1 MAADINLGPLENPLR
16 SWLFVP
22 ADQAEKIE
30 KAWQS
35 GSDCVILDLEDGV
48 APSRKAIARENLAR
62 VLELPRPGSPAMLVR
77 INPDPP
83 HRSADIEASVRPGVF
98 GIMLP
103 KSNTPKDV
111 IETAKELSQAERRM
125 DIAEGNTRLFLLIE
139 TARGFLTLPPLASAS
154 DRVAGLVFGAEDWC
168 RDMGIARSKAGRELE
183 VARWHLA
190 VCAHAYGLLA
200 IDTIYGD
207 FHDTDGLLRDT
218 ENARRIGFTGKLA
231 IHPKQIAPIHA
242 SFAPSHA
249 EISEAAAIVEAFDRA
264 EAQGRGAV
272 AVNGRMVDKP
282 VAERFRRI
290 LFTAEKRK

>member
-1 MAADINLGPLENPLR
+1 VENRVR
-16 SWLFVP
+16 SFLFVP
-22 ADQAEKIE
+22 ADEAEKIE
-30 KAWQS
+30 KACQA
-35 GSDCVILDLEDGV
+35 GADCVVLDLEDGV
-48 APSRKAIARENLAR
+48 ANPRKAIARENVQR
-62 VLELPRPGSPAMLVR
+62 VLETSRPSSSTVLVR
-77 INPDPP
+77 VNPDPP
-83 HRSADIEASVRPGVF
+83 YRNADIEAAVRPGVF

-111 IETAKELSQAERRM
+111 IETVKELAQAERRAG
-125 DIAEGNTRLFLLIE
+125 IAEGNTRLFLLIE
-139 TARGFLTLPPLASAS
+139 TARGFLTLPPLTSAS

-168 RDMGIARSKAGRELE
+168 RDMGIARTKAGRELE

-190 VCAHAYGLLA
+190 VCAHAHGLHA

-231 IHPKQIAPIHA
+231 IHPKQIATIHA

-249 EISEAAAIVEAFDRA
+249 EVSEAAAIVEAFDQA
-264 EAQGRGAV
+264 EAQGRGVV

-290 LFTAEKRK
+290 LFSAEKGK